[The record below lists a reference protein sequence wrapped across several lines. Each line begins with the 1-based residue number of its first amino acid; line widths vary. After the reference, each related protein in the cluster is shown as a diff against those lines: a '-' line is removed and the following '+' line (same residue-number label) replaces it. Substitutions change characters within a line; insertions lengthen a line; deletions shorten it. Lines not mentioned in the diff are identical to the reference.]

1 MNRDEAIDLDVVD
14 PIREFR
20 SRFELPDQPIYLDGN
35 SLGALPIGVA
45 ERVSDVI
52 KAQWGG
58 DLIASW
64 NKHHWMEA
72 STRVG
77 DRIAP
82 LIGADPGEVVVGD
95 STSINLYK
103 LLCAGVQMRPDR
115 SVIVT
120 ERGNFPSDTYMVAS
134 VAEQFG
140 LSVRVLDPGAA
151 ALGGDAFGDDV
162 AVVCL
167 SHANYRT
174 GALYD
179 LPAVTAAI
187 HGCGALALWDLAH
200 TAGVMPIDVSANGVD
215 FAVGCGYKFL
225 NGGPGAPSFSY
236 VARRL
241 QHEVRHPL
249 TGWLG
254 HAAPFAMTDTFVP
267 ANSIERLVVG
277 TPSVLSL
284 VALDAALDAF
294 DGVSML
300 ALRAKSVALGELM
313 IQRVGERLN
322 DHGVTFASPADSARR
337 SSHISLLHVNGYEIV
352 QALIARGVVGD
363 YREPAL
369 MRFGFAPLYTRYV
382 DVFDAVERLAD
393 VLENGVWREPQFA
406 VRATVT

>member
-1 MNRDEAIDLDVVD
+1 MNRDEAIDLDRAD
-14 PIREFR
+14 PLREVR
-20 SRFELPDQPIYLDGN
+20 GRFLLPDDLIYLDGN

-45 ERVSDVI
+45 ERVSEVI
-52 KAQWGG
+52 QAQWGR

-72 STRVG
+72 SSRVG

-82 LIGADPGEVVVGD
+82 LVGAGAGEVVVGD

-103 LLCAGVQMRPDR
+103 LLCAAVRMRPDR

-120 ERGNFPSDTYMVAS
+120 ERANFPSDSYMVAS

-140 LSVRVLDPGAA
+140 LTVRLIDAGDIAG
-151 ALGGDAFGDDV
+151 ALGNDV

-174 GALYD
+174 GDLYD
-179 LPAVTAAI
+179 LPAVTAAT
-187 HGCGALALWDLAH
+187 HRCGALALWDLAH
-200 TAGVMPIDVSANGVD
+200 TAGVMPIDLSANEVD

-241 QHEVRHPL
+241 QHAVHHPL

-254 HAAPFAMTDTFVP
+254 HVSPFAMTDNFVP
-267 ANSIERLVVG
+267 AESIERLVVG

-284 VALDAALDAF
+284 VALETALDAF
-294 DGVSML
+294 SAVSL
-300 ALRAKSVALGELM
+300 HDLRAKSVALGELM
-313 IQRVGERLN
+313 IRRVGERLKGR
-322 DHGVTFASPADSARR
+322 GVTLASPPDSARR
-337 SSHISLLHVNGYEIV
+337 ASHVSLLHANGYEIV
-352 QALIARGVVGD
+352 QALIAHGVVGD
-363 YREPAL
+363 YREPEL

-393 VLENGVWREPQFA
+393 VLENGAWREPQFA